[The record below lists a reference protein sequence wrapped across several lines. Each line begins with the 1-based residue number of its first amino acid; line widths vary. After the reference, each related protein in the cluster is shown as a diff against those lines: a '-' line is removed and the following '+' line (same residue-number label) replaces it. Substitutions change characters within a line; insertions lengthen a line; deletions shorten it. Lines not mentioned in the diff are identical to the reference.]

1 MHPYNYFQESFQQ
14 LDSFI
19 PYWLIYLDTKRI
31 IGTTSNT
38 CSILS
43 FTDVK
48 MKITDEKNII
58 C

>member
-31 IGTTSNT
+31 IGTTSST